1 MAIQWARALGADT
14 YALTHSEYK
23 ADDAKAL
30 GAQHVIV
37 TTDDEKWAE
46 PYKFKF
52 DFLLNCANA
61 THKFDMKTYL
71 STLKVG
77 GEFHMVGIPEEP
89 LAPLEPF
96 AFLANGSKLSGSHL
110 GNNQEM
116 KAMLKLAAEKGIT
129 PKVETLQL
137 GEEGCKE
144 AVERVKEG
152 NKVHYRF
159 TLTGFDKV
167 FGKVEY

>member
-1 MAIQWARALGADT
+1 
-14 YALTHSEYK
+14 
-23 ADDAKAL
+23 
-30 GAQHVIV
+30 
-37 TTDDEKWAE
+37 
-46 PYKFKF
+46 
-52 DFLLNCANA
+52 
-61 THKFDMKTYL
+61 
-71 STLKVG
+71 
-77 GEFHMVGIPEEP
+77 MVGIPEEP
-89 LAPLEPF
+89 LAPMEAT
-96 AFLANGSKLSGSHL
+96 AFLTNGSKLSGSHL

-116 KAMLKLAAEKGIT
+116 KAMLKLAEEKKIF